1 MKTADMLKL
10 CKINKDMLKRI
21 QTSAQELVDT
31 EEFVADVVRGVH
43 RNAIVYGPPGL
54 GKTHIVESALKAQG
68 KQVGVDYLVARSHIT
83 PRSLYAML
91 YCMRNKD
98 QYVVIDDCDGVL
110 SSEDGLNILKAATD
124 PTFRNVGWSTT
135 AASVKLPNGDL
146 VPDEFEFN
154 GTLIICTNVRQ
165 AMRGKVGQH
174 FTALKSRCPG
184 WSLNFATVHDQFAYI
199 VHLIVDRKYL
209 DSANETKLTDKQKI
223 DLISFMYSNLD
234 VVQRLDLRKPQHI
247 AKVIKHKPNWHNHAL
262 KFLTEVM

>member
-1 MKTADMLKL
+1 MTILNK

-21 QTSAQELVDT
+21 NIVSQELLDT

-54 GKTHIVESALKAQG
+54 GKTHIVESALKSQG
-68 KQVGVDYLVARSHIT
+68 KMIGVDYLVARSHIT
-83 PRSLYAML
+83 PRSLFAML
-91 YCMRNKD
+91 YCMRNSD

-135 AASVKLPNGDL
+135 AAPVKLPNGDN

-154 GTLIICTNVRQ
+154 GNLIICTNVRQ
-165 AMRGKVGQH
+165 AVRGKVGQH

-184 WSLNFATVHDQFAYI
+184 WALNFPTVSDQFAYV

-209 DSANETKLTDKQKI
+209 DNSADTMLTDSQKI
-223 DLISFMYSNLD
+223 DLINFIYNNLD
-234 VVQRLDLRKPQHI
+234 CVQRLDLRKPQHI
-247 AKVIKHKPNWHNHAL
+247 AKVIKHKTNWHNHAR